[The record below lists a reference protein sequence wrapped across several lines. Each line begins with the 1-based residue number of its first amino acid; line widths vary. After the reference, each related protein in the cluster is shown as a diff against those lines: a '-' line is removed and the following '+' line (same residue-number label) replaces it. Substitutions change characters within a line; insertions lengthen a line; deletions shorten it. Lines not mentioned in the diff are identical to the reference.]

1 MGKSPK
7 WRAAELHLLR
17 LHTPAAGRTRHDG
30 VDMPILLQAPRQEL
44 ATLLDAYARGFEW
57 YAFCLV
63 CGHTPQRGQDSLQA
77 LYQAQARWR
86 GSRMQELY
94 PLVCA
99 HWDVVH
105 LAHQMADA
113 RSDLQRGPLELKLR
127 DAKVRHRAAMRALRD
142 TWGVVPA

>member
-1 MGKSPK
+1 MAILLHAP
-7 WRAAELHLLR
+7 RAEL
-17 LHTPAAGRTRHDG
+17 AA
-30 VDMPILLQAPRQEL
+30 
-44 ATLLDAYARGFEW
+44 LLDAYAREFDW
-57 YAFCLV
+57 YSFCLV
-63 CGHTPQRGQDSLQA
+63 CGHAPARGQDTLQA

-113 RSDLQRGPLELKLR
+113 RCEMQRKPLEPILR
-127 DAKVRHRAAMRALRD
+127 DAKRRHRAAVRTLRKA
-142 TWGVVPA
+142 WGAD